1 MKIPQDLRRD
11 GKALWASI
19 TEHFEV
25 EGVEHLLAEACRMQD
40 RLADLRGKM
49 PEVSSAD
56 LGRLVNAEAKV
67 MASQARLWRLMGLDK
82 VEPAKGGK

>member
-1 MKIPQDLRRD
+1 MKIPKDLKRE

-40 RLADLRGKM
+40 RLADLRALM
-49 PEVSSAD
+49 AAATAAD
-56 LGRLVNAEAKV
+56 LGRLVNGEAKV

>member
-1 MKIPQDLRRD
+1 MKIPQDLRRE

-25 EGVEHLLAEACRMQD
+25 AGVEHLLAEACRMQD
-40 RLADLRGKM
+40 RLADLRALM
-49 PEVSSAD
+49 AAATAAD
-56 LGRLVNAEAKV
+56 LGRLVNGEAKV